1 MAILKCKDCGKDVSE
16 SAPSCPHCGRVPE
29 KRRQSVNAGQVFGVL
44 LAGALLFWWFGVA
57 GSERDPV
64 TTSTMD
70 NIYGKVSSDAVAQY
84 GIAKRNGNAMD
95 ACVQA
100 GIVAAA
106 FLQSKDEANYAKWK
120 ATEKDDCKLA
130 GLSR

>member
-29 KRRQSVNAGQVFGVL
+29 KRRQSVNAGQVVGVL
-44 LAGALLFWWFGVA
+44 LAAMVLYWWFAVA
-57 GSERDPV
+57 GSAKDPI
-64 TTSTMD
+64 TTNAMD
-70 NIYGKVSSDAVAQY
+70 NIYGKVSSDAVSQY

-100 GIVAAA
+100 GMVSAA
-106 FLQSKDEANYAKWK
+106 FLQAKDEANYAKWK
-120 ATEKDDCKLA
+120 ATEKDDCKVA
-130 GLSR
+130 GISR